1 MRTRLSV
8 LFSLAALA
16 SCRNAPVRELT
27 QAQAPQPE
35 AAPPSDSLGKTWM
48 DMRNVDLRVLEH
60 AVVHADYI
68 HGEVISTKAGI
79 VPILD
84 TTTSFRIR
92 ITGGKVSLRGADLSV
107 LMNEYVFNYPGS
119 PLRDL
124 KVETEGDHI
133 VQSGIMHKG
142 VDLRFKLKAK
152 VQLMPDGKL
161 RLHPSEVEILG
172 VNGLK
177 LMNALGLKLEKMLD
191 LSGSRGA
198 SVEDNDILLDP
209 KKIIPPPEIDGKLAA
224 VRVEGPMLVQEFVK
238 LDEDSVFSGSVRPDS
253 TAPSYVFF
261 KGGRLR
267 FGKLTMTDTDLQI
280 LDGDPSDPLD
290 LFLAQY
296 QVQLIAGKSQTLP
309 NLGLRVIFPDF
320 SDLKSVSAETKA
332 PRSR

>member
-1 MRTRLSV
+1 MMRTRLS
-8 LFSLAALA
+8 LLLSLAVVV

-60 AVVHADYI
+60 AVVHAEYI
-68 HGEVISTKAGI
+68 HGEVVSTKSGI

-92 ITGGKVSLRGADLSV
+92 ITGGKVALRGADLTV
-107 LMNEYVFNYPGS
+107 LMNEYVFNYPGA

-124 KVETEGDHI
+124 KVETEGDQI
-133 VQSGIMHKG
+133 VQTGIMHKG
-142 VDLRFKLKAK
+142 VDLRFKLKANL
-152 VQLMPDGKL
+152 QLMPDGRI

-191 LSGSRGA
+191 LTGSRGA
-198 SVEDNDILLDP
+198 SVDGNDILLDP
-209 KKIIPPPEIDGKLAA
+209 KKIVPPPEIDGKLAA

-238 LDEDSVFSGSVRPDS
+238 LPEDSVFGGSVRPDS
-253 TAPSYVFF
+253 VTSSYVFF

-290 LFLAQY
+290 LFLAKY

-309 NLGLRVIFPDF
+309 NLGLRVIFSDF
-320 SDLKSVSAETKA
+320 SDLNQ
-332 PRSR
+332 SRAAGKQ